1 MKILITGASGLLGYG
16 IYQQLVNDNNNNI
29 WVIDNLSR
37 SDVVPRRTTF
47 INSDLSDSNTF
58 NQLPRDFDYIY
69 HFAAINGTDRF
80 YKIPNKVLT
89 NNFISDINVFE
100 FAKSCTNLK
109 CLIYASSSEVVAED
123 IEQPV
128 SEKNT
133 ITINDIHN
141 ARWSYRLAKVCSE
154 NYLTNSKLPWLII
167 RYFNV
172 YSERSRD
179 GHFIDDQIC
188 KIQSG
193 EFSIIGSDEYRS
205 YCYVDDAA
213 WATVELAK
221 KQIQDIINVGN
232 TQKISISEASKT
244 IAELLGHCAV
254 TWTEIPGRN
263 GSTKV
268 RQPNLS
274 KLHNYLPNY
283 KPRTF
288 LDGITSVLKGR
299 KLL

>member
-16 IYQQLVNDNNNNI
+16 IYQQLVNDNDI

-37 SDVVPRRTTF
+37 SDVVPEQSTF
-47 INSDLSDSNTF
+47 INADLSDSNTF
-58 NQLPRDFDYIY
+58 SQLPRDFDYIY
-69 HFAAINGTDRF
+69 HFAAINGTDSF

-100 FAKSCTNLK
+100 FANSCTNLK
-109 CLIYASSSEVVAED
+109 RLIYASSSEVVAED

-128 SEKNT
+128 TEKNT

-172 YSERSRD
+172 YSERSRG
-179 GHFIDDQIC
+179 GHFIDDQIR

-221 KQIQDIINVGN
+221 KQIQDVINIGN
-232 TQKISISEASKT
+232 TQKISILEASKT
-244 IAELLGHCAV
+244 IAELLGYSAV

-274 KLHNYLPNY
+274 KLHNYLSNY

-288 LDGITSVLKGR
+288 LDGITAVLKGR
-299 KLL
+299 NLL